1 MAQNINRVGMVQKYT
16 KILHDLA
23 IFIISPWL
31 ERASVK
37 SLQKRV
43 DYLERRLCQDLPNT
57 EQRLGSLIQQLQR
70 QFNLLQDNT
79 TNRLDKLLE
88 YDLPQQVLDVLKEQT
103 DLIIQN
109 IKPIVEDLIREQE
122 ENKPLQENISEALI
136 QVKHH
141 KIEEFSEH
149 LQEFTALP
157 FGFAVAYGGRPSC
170 SAVSLP
176 LPEEQSAASLEA
188 GLWLLAHRDK
198 ITQEVADELLGLQA
212 SQTEVFRQNLS
223 RYLKLLGSCLEN
235 GIQPRLLYQGIIT
248 HEQPA
253 VEIYVNGFKL
263 IQNKYI
269 KCWED
274 SAQVSTEA
282 AQQLRVYFKYLIDY
296 LLKALAFSP

>member
-1 MAQNINRVGMVQKYT
+1 MAQNINRVKMVQKPT
-16 KILHDLA
+16 KSLHDLA
-23 IFIISPWL
+23 KFIISPWL
-31 ERASVK
+31 ERPSVK

-43 DYLERRLCQDLPNT
+43 DYLERRLCQELPNT
-57 EQRLGSLIQQLQR
+57 EQRLESLIQQLQR
-70 QFNLLQDNT
+70 QFNFLQDST
-79 TNRLDKLLE
+79 TNRFHKLLE
-88 YDLPQQVLDVLKEQT
+88 YDLPQQVLDVLNEQT

-122 ENKPLQENISEALI
+122 EKKRLQENISEALI
-136 QVKHH
+136 PVKHH

-149 LQEFTALP
+149 LQEFTP
-157 FGFAVAYGGRPSC
+157 
-170 SAVSLP
+170 SLP

-198 ITQEVADELLGLQA
+198 ITQEVADELLG
-212 SQTEVFRQNLS
+212 SQNPQTQVFRQNLS

-235 GIQPRLLYQGIIT
+235 GIEPRLLYKGIIT

-269 KCWED
+269 KSWED
-274 SAQVSTEA
+274 SAQISTEA
-282 AQQLRVYFKYLIDY
+282 SQQLRAYFKYLIDY
-296 LLKALAFSP
+296 LLKALV

>member
-1 MAQNINRVGMVQKYT
+1 MAQNTNRLGILERPAKS
-16 KILHDLA
+16 LHDLA
-23 IFIISPWL
+23 RFIISPWL

-43 DYLERRLCQDLPNT
+43 DYLERRLSQDLPNT

-70 QFNLLQDNT
+70 QFNFLQDNT
-79 TNRLDKLLE
+79 TNRIDKLLE

-103 DLIIQN
+103 DLITQN

-122 ENKPLQENISEALI
+122 EKKRSQESISQALT

-149 LQEFTALP
+149 LIEFTA
-157 FGFAVAYGGRPSC
+157 
-170 SAVSLP
+170 SLP
-176 LPEEQSAASLEA
+176 LVEEQSAASLEA
-188 GLWLLAHRDK
+188 GLWLLAHREE
-198 ITQEVADELLGLQA
+198 ITQQVADELLG
-212 SQTEVFRQNLS
+212 SQDAQTQVFRQNLS
-223 RYLKLLGSCLEN
+223 KYLKLLGSCLEN
-235 GIQPRLLYQGIIT
+235 GIQPRLLHKGIIT

-253 VEIYVNGFKL
+253 VEVYVNGFKL

-269 KCWED
+269 KSWEQ

-282 AQQLRVYFKYLIDY
+282 AQQLRAYFKYLIDY
-296 LLKALAFSP
+296 LLKILV